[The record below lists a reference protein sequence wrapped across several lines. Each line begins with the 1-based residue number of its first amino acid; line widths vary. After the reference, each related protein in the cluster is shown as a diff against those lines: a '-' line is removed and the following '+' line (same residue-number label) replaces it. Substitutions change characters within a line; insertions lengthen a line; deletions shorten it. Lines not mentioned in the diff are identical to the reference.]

1 MRVLVVE
8 DHQKTAA
15 LIARGLREH
24 AYAVDVAGT
33 GGDGVWFGTDHDY
46 DVVILDVMLP
56 DLDGFAVLAELRA
69 ASRWAPVLLLTARA
83 SVPDRIHGLDSGAD
97 DYLVKPFAFGEL
109 LARVRALAR
118 RGTQPRP
125 STLTVGDLI
134 IDPASL
140 AVRRGMVPIRLT
152 AKEFAL
158 LEMLARR
165 AGQVVPRADLLS
177 QCWDEAFDGDSNV
190 LDVFIRS
197 LRQKI
202 DRPFGRQ
209 SIETVR
215 GVGYRLSPGGEP
227 CGSPSAPG

>member
-33 GGDGVWFGTDHDY
+33 GRDGIWLGTAHDY
-46 DVVILDVMLP
+46 DLMILDVMLP
-56 DLDGFAVLAELRA
+56 DIDGFAVLEELRA
-69 ASRWAPVLLLTARA
+69 SGRWAPVLLLTARA

-97 DYLVKPFAFGEL
+97 DYLVKPFSFGEL
-109 LARVRALAR
+109 LARARALIR
-118 RGTQPRP
+118 RGSRPRP
-125 STLTVGDLI
+125 ATLTVDDLT
-134 IDPASL
+134 IDPASR
-140 AVRRGMVPIRLT
+140 AVHRGAAPIRLT

-158 LEMLARR
+158 LEVLARR
-165 AGQVVPRADLLS
+165 AGEVVPRADLLAR
-177 QCWDEAFDGDSNV
+177 CWDDAFDGDSNV
-190 LDVFIRS
+190 LDVFIRY

-215 GVGYRLSPGGEP
+215 GVGYRLRSGERP
-227 CGSPSAPG
+227 CG

>member
-33 GGDGVWFGTDHDY
+33 GSDGVWLGTTHDY
-46 DVVILDVMLP
+46 DVMILDVMLP
-56 DLDGFAVLAELRA
+56 DIDGFAVLDELRA
-69 ASRWAPVLLLTARA
+69 SARWAPVLLLTARA

-97 DYLVKPFAFGEL
+97 DYLVKPFSFGEL
-109 LARVRALAR
+109 LARVRALTR
-118 RGTQPRP
+118 RGSQPRP
-125 STLTVGDLI
+125 ATLTVDDLT
-134 IDPASL
+134 IDPASR
-140 AVRRGMVPIRLT
+140 AVHRGTAPIRLT

-158 LEMLARR
+158 LEILARR
-165 AGQVVPRADLLS
+165 AGQVVPRADLLAR
-177 QCWDEAFDGDSNV
+177 CWDDAFDGDSNV
-190 LDVFIRS
+190 LDVFIRY

-215 GVGYRLSPGGEP
+215 GVGYRLRSGGGP
-227 CGSPSAPG
+227 CG

>member
-33 GGDGVWFGTDHDY
+33 GRDGVWLGAAHDY
-46 DVVILDVMLP
+46 DLMILDVMLP
-56 DLDGFAVLAELRA
+56 DIDGFAVLEELRA
-69 ASRWAPVLLLTARA
+69 SGRWAPVLLLTARA

-97 DYLVKPFAFGEL
+97 DYLVKPFSFGEL
-109 LARVRALAR
+109 LARARALIR
-118 RGTQPRP
+118 RGSRPRP
-125 STLTVGDLI
+125 ATLTVDDLT
-134 IDPASL
+134 IDPASR
-140 AVRRGMVPIRLT
+140 AVHRGAAPIRLT

-158 LEMLARR
+158 LEVLARR
-165 AGQVVPRADLLS
+165 AGEVVPRADLLAR
-177 QCWDEAFDGDSNV
+177 CWDDAFDGDSNV
-190 LDVFIRS
+190 LDVFIRY

-215 GVGYRLSPGGEP
+215 GVGYRLRSGERP
-227 CGSPSAPG
+227 CG

>member
-33 GGDGVWFGTDHDY
+33 GRDGVWLGTAHDY
-46 DVVILDVMLP
+46 DLMILDVMLP
-56 DLDGFAVLAELRA
+56 DIDGFAVLEELRA
-69 ASRWAPVLLLTARA
+69 SGRWAPVLLLTARA

-97 DYLVKPFAFGEL
+97 DYLVKPFSFGEL
-109 LARVRALAR
+109 LARARALIR
-118 RGTQPRP
+118 RESRPRP
-125 STLTVGDLI
+125 TTLTVDDLT
-134 IDPASL
+134 IDPASH
-140 AVRRGMVPIRLT
+140 AVHRGAAPIRLT

-158 LEMLARR
+158 LEVLARR
-165 AGQVVPRADLLS
+165 AGEVVPRAELLAR
-177 QCWDEAFDGDSNV
+177 CWDDAFDGDSNV
-190 LDVFIRS
+190 LDVFIRY

-215 GVGYRLSPGGEP
+215 GVGYRLRSGERP
-227 CGSPSAPG
+227 CG

>member
-33 GGDGVWFGTDHDY
+33 GRDGVWLGTAHDY
-46 DVVILDVMLP
+46 DLMILDVMLP
-56 DLDGFAVLAELRA
+56 DIDGFAVLEELRT
-69 ASRWAPVLLLTARA
+69 SGRWAPVLLLTARA

-97 DYLVKPFAFGEL
+97 DYLVKPFSFGEL
-109 LARVRALAR
+109 LARARALIR
-118 RGTQPRP
+118 RGSRPRP
-125 STLTVGDLI
+125 ATLTVDDLT
-134 IDPASL
+134 IDPASR
-140 AVRRGMVPIRLT
+140 AVHRGAAPIRLT

-158 LEMLARR
+158 LEVLARR
-165 AGQVVPRADLLS
+165 AGEVVPRADLLAR
-177 QCWDEAFDGDSNV
+177 CWDDAFDGDSNV
-190 LDVFIRS
+190 LDVFIRY

-215 GVGYRLSPGGEP
+215 GVGYRLRSGERP
-227 CGSPSAPG
+227 CG

>member
-33 GGDGVWFGTDHDY
+33 GRDGIWLGTAHDY
-46 DVVILDVMLP
+46 DLMILDVMLP
-56 DLDGFAVLAELRA
+56 DIDGFAVLEELRA
-69 ASRWAPVLLLTARA
+69 SGRWAPVLLLTARA

-97 DYLVKPFAFGEL
+97 DYLVKPFSFGEL
-109 LARVRALAR
+109 LARARALIR
-118 RGTQPRP
+118 RESRPRP
-125 STLTVGDLI
+125 TTLTVDDLT
-134 IDPASL
+134 IDPASH
-140 AVRRGMVPIRLT
+140 AVHRGATPIRLT

-158 LEMLARR
+158 LEVLARR
-165 AGQVVPRADLLS
+165 AGEVVPRAELLAR
-177 QCWDEAFDGDSNV
+177 CWDDAFDGDSNV
-190 LDVFIRS
+190 LDVFIRY

-215 GVGYRLSPGGEP
+215 GVGYRLRSGERP
-227 CGSPSAPG
+227 CG

>member
-33 GGDGVWFGTDHDY
+33 GRDGVWLGTAHDY
-46 DVVILDVMLP
+46 DLMILDVMLP
-56 DLDGFAVLAELRA
+56 DIDGFAVLEELRA
-69 ASRWAPVLLLTARA
+69 SGRWAPVLLLTART

-97 DYLVKPFAFGEL
+97 DYLVKPFSFGEL
-109 LARVRALAR
+109 LARARALIR
-118 RGTQPRP
+118 RESQPRP
-125 STLTVGDLI
+125 TTLTVDDLT
-134 IDPASL
+134 IDPASH
-140 AVRRGMVPIRLT
+140 AVHRGAAPIRLT

-158 LEMLARR
+158 LEILARR
-165 AGQVVPRADLLS
+165 ADEVVPRADLLAR
-177 QCWDEAFDGDSNV
+177 CWDDAFDGDSNV
-190 LDVFIRS
+190 LDVFIRY

-209 SIETVR
+209 SVETVR
-215 GVGYRLSPGGEP
+215 GVGYRLRSGERP
-227 CGSPSAPG
+227 CG

>member
-33 GGDGVWFGTDHDY
+33 GRDGVWLGTAHDY
-46 DVVILDVMLP
+46 DLMILDVMLP
-56 DLDGFAVLAELRA
+56 DIDGFAVLEELRA
-69 ASRWAPVLLLTARA
+69 SGRWAPVLLLTARA

-97 DYLVKPFAFGEL
+97 DYLVKPFSFGEL
-109 LARVRALAR
+109 LARARALIR
-118 RGTQPRP
+118 RGSRPRP
-125 STLTVGDLI
+125 ATLTVDDLT
-134 IDPASL
+134 IDPASR
-140 AVRRGMVPIRLT
+140 AVHRGAAPIRLT

-158 LEMLARR
+158 LEVLARR
-165 AGQVVPRADLLS
+165 AGEVVPRADLLAR
-177 QCWDEAFDGDSNV
+177 CWDDAFDGDSNV
-190 LDVFIRS
+190 LDVFIRY

-209 SIETVR
+209 SVETVR
-215 GVGYRLSPGGEP
+215 GVGYRLRSGERP
-227 CGSPSAPG
+227 CG

>member
-33 GGDGVWFGTDHDY
+33 GRDGVWLGTAHDY
-46 DVVILDVMLP
+46 DLMILDVMLP
-56 DLDGFAVLAELRA
+56 DIDGFAVLEELRA
-69 ASRWAPVLLLTARA
+69 SGRWAPVLLLTART

-97 DYLVKPFAFGEL
+97 DYLVKPFSFGEL
-109 LARVRALAR
+109 LARARALIR
-118 RGTQPRP
+118 RESQPRP
-125 STLTVGDLI
+125 TTLTVDDLT
-134 IDPASL
+134 IDPASH
-140 AVRRGMVPIRLT
+140 AVHRGAAPIRLT

-158 LEMLARR
+158 LEILARR
-165 AGQVVPRADLLS
+165 ADEVVPRADLLAR
-177 QCWDEAFDGDSNV
+177 CWDDAFDGDSNV
-190 LDVFIRS
+190 LDVFIRY

-215 GVGYRLSPGGEP
+215 GVGYRLRSGERP
-227 CGSPSAPG
+227 CG